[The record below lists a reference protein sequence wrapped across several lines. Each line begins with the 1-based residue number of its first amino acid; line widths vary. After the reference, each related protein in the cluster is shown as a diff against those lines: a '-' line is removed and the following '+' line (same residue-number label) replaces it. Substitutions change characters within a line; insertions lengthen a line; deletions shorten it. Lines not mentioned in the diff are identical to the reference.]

1 MAKVRILTD
10 SAADLP
16 SEVLERYSIG
26 VIPFPVSFGSETY
39 LDGVDLDRP
48 TFYSRL
54 AQSAELP
61 KTSQITP
68 ATFIEEFTRATSDG
82 WGVVY
87 IGLSSGL
94 SGTAQ
99 AARMARDMLPDPVRV
114 FTVDSLAASVGEG
127 ILVLRAA
134 EMAKQGASARVIA
147 ETCESIKAHLNCIFT
162 IDTLEYLRKGGR
174 ITAFKAAMGGILNLK
189 PVLHIN
195 EEGHIVQLEIARGR
209 KKAVRRLIEIIEEK
223 GKNLASQVIGVNHSR
238 LAEEAEALAGEI
250 RDRFACREVVIGEI
264 GATVGTHVGP
274 GTLSVFFF
282 GEKV

>member
-1 MAKVRILTD
+1 LAKVRILTD

-16 SEVLERYSIG
+16 SEVLDRYSIG
-26 VIPFPVSFGSETY
+26 VIPFPVSFASETY

-68 ATFIEEFTRATSDG
+68 ATFIEEFTRATSDESD
-82 WGVVY
+82 VVY

-99 AARMARDMLPDPVRV
+99 AARMARDMLPDPAKV

-147 ETCESIKAHLNCIFT
+147 ETCENIRGNLNCIFT
-162 IDTLEYLRKGGR
+162 IDTLEYLKKGGR
-174 ITAFKAAMGGILNLK
+174 ITAFKAAMGGMLNLK
-189 PVLHIN
+189 PVLHVN
-195 EEGHIVQLEIARGR
+195 REGHIVQLEIARGR

-223 GKNLASQVIGVNHSR
+223 GKDLASQVIGVNHSR
-238 LAEEAEALAGEI
+238 APEEAEALAAEI
-250 RDRFACREVVIGEI
+250 RDRFACREVVTGEI

>member
-1 MAKVRILTD
+1 MARVRILTD

-16 SEVLERYSIG
+16 SDLLERYAIE
-26 VIPFPVSFGSETY
+26 VIPFPVSFGSETF

-68 ATFIEEFTRATSDG
+68 ATFVEEFTRAAADG
-82 WGVVY
+82 YDVVY

-99 AARMARDMLPDPVRV
+99 AARMARDMLPDPTRV

-127 ILVLRAA
+127 VLVLRAA
-134 EMAKQGASARVIA
+134 EMAREGASARAIA
-147 ETCESIKAHLNCIFT
+147 QTCETIKHNLNCIFT
-162 IDTLEYLRKGGR
+162 LDTLEYLKKGGR
-174 ITAFKAAMGGILNLK
+174 ITAFKAAMGGMLNLK

-195 EEGHIVQLEIARGR
+195 DEGKIVQLEIAHGR
-209 KKAVRRLIEIIEEK
+209 KKAVRRLIDIMAEK
-223 GKNLASQVIGVNHSR
+223 GKDLAGQVIGVNHSR
-238 LAEEAEALAGEI
+238 APEEAEALAREI
-250 RDRFACREVVIGEI
+250 RERFNCREVVIGEI
-264 GATVGTHVGP
+264 GATIGTHVGP